1 MEIRTVLKRTDGIK
15 YLIIPKKSKIQGGE
29 QVLIT
34 NNLKLINKFLK
45 EEKSDGRRKS
55 WGF

>member
-45 EEKSDGRRKS
+45 EESNGRQ
-55 WGF
+55 